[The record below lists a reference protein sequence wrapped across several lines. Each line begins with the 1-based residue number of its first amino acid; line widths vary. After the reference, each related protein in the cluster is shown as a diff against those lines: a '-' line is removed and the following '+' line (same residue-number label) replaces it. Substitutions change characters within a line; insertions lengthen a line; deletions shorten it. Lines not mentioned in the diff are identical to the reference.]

1 MSKYTRIKC
10 LELSFAAW
18 QSMGTKEAVMMYQGV
33 VLLSLEIM
41 PGTTEDLEILAME
54 EAEEG
59 EMAGV
64 KEVLDVE

>member
-1 MSKYTRIKC
+1 MSKYTHIKC

>member
-1 MSKYTRIKC
+1 
-10 LELSFAAW
+10 
-18 QSMGTKEAVMMYQGV
+18 MMYQGV